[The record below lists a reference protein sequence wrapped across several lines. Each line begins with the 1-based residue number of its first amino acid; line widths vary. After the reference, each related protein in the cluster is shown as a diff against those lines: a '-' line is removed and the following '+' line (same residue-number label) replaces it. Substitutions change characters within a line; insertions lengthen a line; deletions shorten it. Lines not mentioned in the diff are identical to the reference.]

1 MGADVLSWSYV
12 WPGRFH
18 VLGLE
23 AVNLENRIPPA
34 LMYKESRPF
43 KDLVSLLNAARSCSS
58 TDPRDR
64 IYALMGLLK
73 NSDDLNLVADYNK
86 PVEHV
91 YAAVAR
97 QAIVKYNHLD
107 ILAEASLE
115 PYLLRKAVGDFTHL
129 HDLQRIF
136 RLLPIPLDELV
147 LSHWDVAY
155 PGVDSWIYAVRR
167 VNESRASQ
175 EQAKWIEKV
184 RDEWDTLQKTI
195 QKISIGPWAAFKVVD
210 RLYAALGIS
219 RAEEEEVLGK
229 DVLHSSFLT
238 IGGTAYLS
246 DSTDT
251 PMRRT
256 YHFTNFVERLP
267 WCKRSLIRDALY
279 FHHVAAEKIQ
289 GELLEAQHSLLS
301 FELLGQKL
309 CELEE
314 WQRSNEEEQILHLP
328 SWVPDFQIHRALRSL
343 AYWRPKVAGGTEFPT
358 AIPKNDGTE
367 GIGTL
372 QVRALRLDTIT
383 ASQPQGGLPAS
394 PRLEWKDAGET
405 VVRHDSASF
414 FKHFSATFDQALYGR
429 PFEDVWDFRKCRR
442 LCPTA
447 RAFAIA
453 PFAAAASDGV
463 YLLRGASVPFVLRA
477 VPGRDRRTFSL
488 LGECYLHGCRGPAF
502 ADDYLELLGDYRRH
516 FGAAAA
522 VEGLPWETAYL
533 V

>member
-97 QAIVKYNHLD
+97 QAIVNYNHLD

-136 RLLPIPLDELV
+136 RLRPIPLDELV
-147 LSHWDVAY
+147 ISQWDVAY

-167 VNESRASQ
+167 VNESRTSQ

-229 DVLHSSFLT
+229 DVLHSSFLA
-238 IGGTAYLS
+238 ISGTAYLS

-267 WCKRSLIRDALY
+267 WS
-279 FHHVAAEKIQ
+279 EKIQ

-309 CELEE
+309 CDLEE
-314 WQRSNEEEQILHLP
+314 WQRSNKEEQMLHLP
-328 SWVPDFQIHRALRSL
+328 SWVPDFQIHRALPSL
-343 AYWRPKVAGGTEFPT
+343 AYWRPKVVGGPESPT
-358 AIPKNDGTE
+358 DIPKNAGTE

-372 QVRALRLDTIT
+372 QVRALKVDTIT
-383 ASQPQGGLPAS
+383 DSRPQGGLPAS
-394 PRLEWKDAGET
+394 PRLEWKDAAAAA

-414 FKHFSATFDQALYGR
+414 FKHFSATFDQTLYGR

-442 LCPTA
+442 LCPTK

-453 PFAAAASDGV
+453 PFAASASDGV
-463 YLLRGASVPFVLRA
+463 YFLSGASVPFVLRA
-477 VPGRDRRTFSL
+477 VPGRERAFRL
-488 LGECYLHGCRGPAF
+488 LGECYLHGCRGPTF

-516 FGAAAA
+516 FGASTG
-522 VEGLPWETAYL
+522 EDLPWETAYL